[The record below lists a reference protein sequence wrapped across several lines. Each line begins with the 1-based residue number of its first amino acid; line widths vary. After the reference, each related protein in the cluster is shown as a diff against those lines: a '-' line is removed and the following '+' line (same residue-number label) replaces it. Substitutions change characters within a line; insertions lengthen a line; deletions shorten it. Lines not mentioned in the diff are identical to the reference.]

1 MTDLT
6 LASKGQKRTSDG
18 MTILLIALAVVV
30 LALLVLDL
38 ALLKPTVA
46 PTLQAPTPHMAP
58 TADNDPY

>member
-1 MTDLT
+1 MANLT
-6 LASKGQKRTSDG
+6 LISQGRKRTSDG
-18 MTILLIALAVVV
+18 VTILLVALAVVV

-58 TADNDPY
+58 TESDPY